1 MPSRM
6 QRFAWLAA
14 LIAVTVTPAAH
25 PQTTAAPDQLTP
37 QQQQL
42 RDKLNALHWVPG
54 PATETVAG
62 NSTLVV
68 PAGYVYLDA
77 SDTAKFEELN
87 ENVPSGKEVMIAPR
101 NLSWTA
107 YLLFDDAGYVKDD
120 EKIDAPALLKALQ
133 AGTERENEER
143 AAAAGGS
150 CMSPVGR
157 FLLPTTRRP
166 NDSNGRLT

>member
-14 LIAVTVTPAAH
+14 VIAVAATPAVRA
-25 PQTTAAPDQLTP
+25 QSSATPDQLTP
-37 QQQQL
+37 QQREL
-42 RDKLNALHWVPG
+42 RDQLNALHWVAG

-68 PAGYVYLDA
+68 PAGYVYLGA
-77 SDTAKFEELN
+77 SDTARFEELN

-107 YLLFDDAGYVKDD
+107 YLLFD
-120 EKIDAPALLKALQ
+120 
-133 AGTERENEER
+133 
-143 AAAAGGS
+143 
-150 CMSPVGR
+150 
-157 FLLPTTRRP
+157 
-166 NDSNGRLT
+166 